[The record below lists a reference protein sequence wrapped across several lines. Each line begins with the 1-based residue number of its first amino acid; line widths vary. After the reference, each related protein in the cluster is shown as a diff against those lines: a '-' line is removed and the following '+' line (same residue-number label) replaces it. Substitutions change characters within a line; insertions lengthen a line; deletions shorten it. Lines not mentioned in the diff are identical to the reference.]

1 MKTLLLMRHA
11 KSDWSD
17 ENEKDFDRPLKKRGK
32 KDAPRMAELLK
43 EEKLVPE
50 KILCSAAKRTRQTA
64 ELMLEKLDK
73 DIHADFLESL
83 YMAEPK
89 AYFDALRGL
98 SDDVKK
104 VMVIGHN
111 PGLEGLLQI
120 MTKKVETLPTATI
133 AQIKLPIKHW
143 KDLEGT
149 VEGELESV
157 WRPREVK
164 DKD

>member
-43 EEKLVPE
+43 EEKLIPE

-64 ELMLEKLDK
+64 ELMLEACDK
-73 DIHADFLESL
+73 KIDVDYLESL
-83 YMAEPK
+83 YLAEPK
-89 AYFDALRGL
+89 AYFEALRRL
-98 SDDVKK
+98 PDETKS

-120 MTKKVETLPTATI
+120 ISKKVETLPTATV

-143 KDLEGT
+143 KELDGK
-149 VEGELESV
+149 VEGKLVSV